1 MYLMELIYVNEYAAT
16 FVEPFTC
23 VMVALHVPP
32 HVAHHA
38 NDLGAPGRGPA
49 QSKCNQVIYRFSQE
63 RRPFPCLK
71 HFQINLLYD
80 HH

>member
-49 QSKCNQVIYRFSQE
+49 PSNLQVFRKKAPVFIKNTFS
-63 RRPFPCLK
+63 
-71 HFQINLLYD
+71 N
-80 HH
+80 